1 MEELGFPHTMLSRRR
16 VENIEFCLETILR
29 EKIPGDCMECGVWRG
44 GAVILMRGYLA
55 AHGITDRTVWVAD
68 SFEGIPAP
76 TLPQENGLQLS
87 KETHPMLAIDLDTV
101 RNLFE
106 RYGLLDDQV
115 RFLKGWFKDTLPQ
128 APVERL
134 ALLRLDGDLYESTM
148 DALEALYH
156 KVVPGGFVVIDDYG
170 CLEPCRRA
178 VTEFRERYG
187 ITDPIH
193 EVDWTAVYWR
203 KSAGTSGPAIS
214 KDLTIFRYPCRC
226 GETSLLG
233 RGNGYVHCRQCM
245 ATYAA
250 SASGIIDF
258 FGKKTDQN
266 AYFDALYEAGRLH
279 KNDELDND
287 TARSYAS
294 SYSRAQEYLT
304 LCGIDPTRP
313 VTGLSILD
321 AACGA
326 GWVTAG
332 LLSNPMVRKCRFHA
346 YDISPQGLEML
357 AKYVNTVHPDN
368 VVEMSVQDANRMVFE
383 DGTFD
388 LVIGSSVLH
397 HFDDIPSFL
406 AKCRKILR
414 PGGAAVFGEPFAIGY
429 GMGVAALMAAQRQL
443 GVQYP
448 GIDAVHKDISY
459 RIHHPNSVE
468 NLVDKHLFFQS
479 SFLSMARRAGFSDVS
494 YVSPSSREYYRDQ
507 FISDLM
513 VERGVSDPALLAR
526 ANEIYSAFFEVFD
539 AENFGESLG
548 AFVQV
553 VLRA

>member
-1 MEELGFPHTMLSRRR
+1 MNVLESRR
-16 VENIEFCLETILR
+16 VE
-29 EKIPGDCMECGVWRG
+29 
-44 GAVILMRGYLA
+44 
-55 AHGITDRTVWVAD
+55 ITR
-68 SFEGIPAP
+68 
-76 TLPQENGLQLS
+76 
-87 KETHPMLAIDLDTV
+87 
-101 RNLFE
+101 
-106 RYGLLDDQV
+106 
-115 RFLKGWFKDTLPQ
+115 
-128 APVERL
+128 
-134 ALLRLDGDLYESTM
+134 
-148 DALEALYH
+148 
-156 KVVPGGFVVIDDYG
+156 
-170 CLEPCRRA
+170 
-178 VTEFRERYG
+178 
-187 ITDPIH
+187 
-193 EVDWTAVYWR
+193 
-203 KSAGTSGPAIS
+203 
-214 KDLTIFRYPCRC
+214 DLTIFRYPCRC

-233 RGNGYVHCRQCM
+233 RGDGYVHCRQCM
-245 ATYAA
+245 ATHAA

-279 KNDELDND
+279 KNDELDNE

-294 SYSRAQEYLT
+294 GYKRAQEYLT
-304 LCGIDPTRP
+304 LCGIDPARP

-321 AACGA
+321 VACGA

-332 LLSNPMVRKCRFHA
+332 LLSNPMVQKCRFHA

-357 AKYVNTVHPDN
+357 AQYVNTVQSDN
-368 VVEMSVQDANRMVFE
+368 VVEMSVQDANHMVFE

-397 HFDDIPSFL
+397 HFDDVPSFL
-406 AKCRKILR
+406 AKCRKILK
-414 PGGAAVFGEPFAIGY
+414 PGGAAVFGEPFGIGY

-443 GVQYP
+443 GVHYP
-448 GIDAVHKDISY
+448 GIDAVHNDIAY
-459 RIHHPNSVE
+459 RIHNPNSVE

-479 SFLSMARRAGFSDVS
+479 SFLSMARRTGFSDVS

-513 VERGVSDPALLAR
+513 VERGVSDPVLLAR

-548 AFVQV
+548 AFVQI